1 MMQESQ
7 PNIVTT
13 CLLTT
18 SVWKDGTL
26 VKEEPNVARLEKNI
40 LPQIYRAHIDLQLYR
55 TTHIDL

>member
-26 VKEEPNVARLEKNI
+26 VKKELTVARLEWNI
-40 LPQIYRAHIDLQLYR
+40 LPQIYRAHIDLQIFR
-55 TTHIDL
+55 TTYIDL